1 MVWASHFLLR
11 KNSLLPTTLVLLTL
25 VTILHYCKIC
35 KRPQATCFIRIFCN
49 PKIFVAD
56 AFSKSSSPNCSAN
69 CLRLIDVC
77 APSPS
82 RFLISRHSAPLPL
95 LPTSDSSQM
104 EWFHDTLGRMTAP
117 STRQRKAATSGS
129 SERPCIQ
136 LSTSQTSPSG
146 ILINW
151 FGALSMKSTCDFIVK
166 TISGSSGIKNL
177 FP

>member
-82 RFLISRHSAPLPL
+82 RFLISRHSVPLPL

-104 EWFHDTLGRMTAP
+104 EWFHGTLERMTAP
-117 STRQRKAATSGS
+117 STRQRKAATSGFV
-129 SERPCIQ
+129 RK
-136 LSTSQTSPSG
+136 
-146 ILINW
+146 
-151 FGALSMKSTCDFIVK
+151 ALHPALDVPDLAVGHLDKLVRRIVDE
-166 TISGSSGIKNL
+166 IHM
-177 FP
+177 